1 MRILGAVIVGV
12 ALSGSAAAQSQ
23 GDVVKGQRLA
33 ERYCT
38 ACHNIELGGPN
49 KDYPPSFA
57 AIARFRDAQ
66 QIRSRIYFPPYHAN
80 MPEFGA
86 IMWPDEV
93 DDLTAYIQALE
104 R

>member
-1 MRILGAVIVGV
+1 MRIIIWVLAGLALG
-12 ALSGSAAAQSQ
+12 GSAVAQSK
-23 GDVVKGQRLA
+23 GDVVKGGRLA
-33 ERYCT
+33 KEYCT
-38 ACHNIELGGPN
+38 ACHNIDLGGPD
-49 KDYPPSFA
+49 KEYPPSFA
-57 AIARFRDAQ
+57 AIARFRDEQ

-93 DDLTAYIQALE
+93 DDLTAYIQALD